1 MARLEFG
8 RSSSRR
14 PGIRKNGKRKSEFV
28 LYIGKGMLY
37 GISQLVHDEL
47 REKLKNGKES
57 EKIDALRK
65 VKNIFKK
72 VMCAL

>member
-1 MARLEFG
+1 
-8 RSSSRR
+8 
-14 PGIRKNGKRKSEFV
+14 
-28 LYIGKGMLY
+28 MLY